1 MATPTAIPAFR
12 DNYIWCLADPQAGKA
27 LVVDPGQAA
36 PVEAYLERH
45 GLVLDTVLVTHH
57 HPDHVGGIG
66 ALRNQHPNCRVV
78 GPADSPFRGTT
89 ETVREGDTV
98 QWQGFRFRVLSVPG
112 HTLDHIAYFTEPE
125 GEPPLLFCGDTLF
138 VCGCGRLFEG
148 SPAQM
153 RHSLAKLRALPDTTR
168 VHCAHEYTLANLTFA
183 RSFLPDDTSLV
194 EFERQ
199 CRNQRDAGVPTV
211 PSVLAEERRLN
222 PFLRWDEPSVAEAAR
237 RYAADRNL
245 PAGTDDEGFA
255 AIRHAKDHF

>member
-138 VCGCGRLFEG
+138 VCGLW
-148 SPAQM
+148 PAVRGLTGPDAPLPGQASGPA
-153 RHSLAKLRALPDTTR
+153 RHHPCPLRP
-168 VHCAHEYTLANLTFA
+168 
-183 RSFLPDDTSLV
+183 
-194 EFERQ
+194 
-199 CRNQRDAGVPTV
+199 
-211 PSVLAEERRLN
+211 
-222 PFLRWDEPSVAEAAR
+222 
-237 RYAADRNL
+237 
-245 PAGTDDEGFA
+245 
-255 AIRHAKDHF
+255 